1 MLLGTTNLLAQDT
14 TIKEEKNI
22 ATTTVEAYYF
32 HNTRRCATCLAVE
45 SVTKETLEGTYAE
58 AMKNGLV
65 TFHSLNIE
73 DEENEALAKK
83 LEISGQA
90 LLLIKNGEKMDLTND
105 AFMYASSNPEK
116 LKKKIQQF
124 IGDI

>member
-1 MLLGTTNLLAQDT
+1 MLLGTTSLLAQDT
-14 TIKEEKNI
+14 TIKEEKSI
-22 ATTTVEAYYF
+22 ATATVEAYYF

-45 SVTKETLEGTYAE
+45 SVTKKTLEDTYAE

-83 LEISGQA
+83 LEVSGQA
-90 LLLIKNGEKMDLTND
+90 LLFIKNGEKKDLTND